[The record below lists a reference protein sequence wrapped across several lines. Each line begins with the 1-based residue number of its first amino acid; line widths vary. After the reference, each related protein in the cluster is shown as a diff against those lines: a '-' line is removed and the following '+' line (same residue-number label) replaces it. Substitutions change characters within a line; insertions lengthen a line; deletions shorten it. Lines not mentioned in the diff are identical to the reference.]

1 MTSNQNELEHYGVL
15 GMRWGVRK
23 DPDRAYEK
31 AGAKLAKLDKKSS
44 ITQLKG
50 AAREQVASKKQ
61 RRASSAMLFQKTK
74 AKAASRATRRA
85 LKNYQRAQELQVKA
99 YRWNEQMKKAFAN
112 TKVSNLNPD
121 YVDLGEK
128 YSKMTLDS
136 IMKQNVS
143 VNSLMNIDDYY
154 RRMSR

>member
-31 AGAKLAKLDKKSS
+31 AGSKLAKLDKKSNL
-44 ITQLKG
+44 IQLKG
-50 AAREQVASKKQ
+50 AAKEQKATKKQ
-61 RRASSAMLFQKTK
+61 RKASSAMLFQKSK
-74 AKAASRATRRA
+74 AKSASKATRKA
-85 LKNYQRAQELQVKA
+85 LKTYQKAQELQVKA
-99 YRWNEQMKKAFAN
+99 YRWNEQMKKAFSN

-121 YVDLGEK
+121 YVALGEK

-154 RRMSR
+154 RRMAR